1 MYHIC
6 DTFFVRDDNMKDV
19 VLHVRVNSDIKLQA
33 EEILAD
39 LGINMSVAINMF
51 LKRVCIDDYNEE
63 TKKAIE
69 EAYSIGEDDVRYQTS
84 EEFFKDVETW
94 KD

>member
-1 MYHIC
+1 
-6 DTFFVRDDNMKDV
+6 MKDV

-39 LGINMSVAINMF
+39 LGINMSVAVNMF
-51 LKRVCIDDYNEE
+51 LKRVCIENGLPFKLGFDDYNEE

-69 EAYSIGEDDVRYQTS
+69 EAYSIGEDAVRYKSTK
-84 EEFFKDVETW
+84 ELFEDAEKWTD
-94 KD
+94 